1 TQLDGKLSTTLPQNS
16 IFIGNSS
23 NIATA
28 LPGGTNGY
36 VLTSV
41 GGVPTWAAISAGS
54 PPGSDTQVIFNDGGS
69 FGTDAGFEYDKTTNT
84 LTVSNLETASTIGG
98 AYIYRAGG
106 TDIALADGGTGASL
120 ADPGADR
127 LMIWD
132 DRDRKSTRLNSSD
145 VKTSYAAISM

>member
-1 TQLDGKLSTTLPQNS
+1 
-16 IFIGNSS
+16 
-23 NIATA
+23 
-28 LPGGTNGY
+28 GTNGY

-54 PPGSDTQVIFNDGGS
+54 PPGSDTGVIFNDGGS

-84 LTVSNLETASTIGG
+84 LTGSNLETAYTIGG

-106 TDIALADGGTGASL
+106 TDIALADGGTGTSL

-127 LMIWD
+127 LMFWD
-132 DRDRKSTRLNSSD
+132 DSAGQTTWLALSNGLSISTTDLELGGTLTKN
-145 VKTSYAAISM
+145 TTISGADTHNFVIG